1 MSTDYAEPDYD
12 FSGSPK
18 AVEIIEAPGFPPPR
32 HPAEADLFARHEGV
46 PGHVQDALTNARIV
60 IVGAGGLG
68 SWVALALAR
77 SGVRS
82 LTIIDPDR
90 YDRTNA
96 SRQLMFA
103 SDIGQPKAV
112 ALARNLADHMIAGGV
127 LSAIAMSFQNAI
139 QAHAVPADLLVVAVD
154 NNGCRWAASRIARQL
169 RIPHARAYVRAR
181 SSPAGPLSVVRTA
194 KSRRGAGRAMRG
206 GDNQRGT
213 RRRRTCYL
221 PDASSHDGLADRRR
235 TFQLARDRS
244 HRLYRRRGCLRQS
257 PARLPHVFCS
267 LKRRIILRWLRQ
279 GL

>member
-169 RIPHARAYVRAR
+169 RIPAIYSMLSQDSMRVHTFAQGPRLQDPCLWCVLPNLDVERVAPCAAAII
-181 SSPAGPLSVVRTA
+181 SAGLAAAAHVIFLTH
-194 KSRRGAGRAMRG
+194 RAMMGWPTGVERFNWRATDLTACT
-206 GDNQRGT
+206 GDEVAFAN
-213 RRRRTCYL
+213 RR
-221 PDASSHDGLADRRR
+221 P
-235 TFQLARDRS
+235 
-244 HRLYRRRGCLRQS
+244 GCRM
-257 PARLPHVFCS
+257 CS
-267 LKRRIILRWLRQ
+267 AP
-279 GL
+279 